1 MNFKFLITLVN
12 SGFLWT
18 IVRFKIL
25 ILIANKRLPNLRN
38 LRLRLINQ
46 QLSLYVM
53 RSEAFSYQK

>member
-1 MNFKFLITLVN
+1 MQETMNFKFLITLVN

-46 QLSLYVM
+46 Q
-53 RSEAFSYQK
+53 